1 MNQPGKMND
10 DAHMESF
17 FHSLKSEYIHR
28 KRFDTGEQ
36 LRQTL
41 RTNFSVYN
49 HARIH
54 TSLSRM
60 PPASF
65 ELAQT

>member
-1 MNQPGKMND
+1 MND
-10 DAHMESF
+10 NAHMESF
-17 FHSLKSEYIHR
+17 FHSLKSEYIHG
-28 KRFDTGEQ
+28 KRFDTDEQ

-41 RTNFSVYN
+41 RTYFSFYN

-65 ELAQT
+65 ELTKT